1 MPWAV
6 SAVPTVSPLVGH
18 ATRIRAQLTEA
29 QRTRLHLIL
38 QGLRN
43 ANATHSG
50 GQPVVHEYDA
60 IRWLLENGTVT

>member
-1 MPWAV
+1 MPWAI

-18 ATRIRAQLTEA
+18 STRIRAALTDA

-43 ANATHSG
+43 AGATHSG
-50 GQPVVHEYDA
+50 GLMVTHEYDA
-60 IRWLLENGTVT
+60 IRWLLENGAVT